1 MLNRSV
7 LLDRDGTL
15 IEDRGYIHRT
25 EQVKLLPGVV
35 QALSGTIVAA
45 DSLLAWTKQLKQGED

>member
-1 MLNRSV
+1 
-7 LLDRDGTL
+7 
-15 IEDRGYIHRT
+15 
-25 EQVKLLPGVV
+25 VKLLPGVV